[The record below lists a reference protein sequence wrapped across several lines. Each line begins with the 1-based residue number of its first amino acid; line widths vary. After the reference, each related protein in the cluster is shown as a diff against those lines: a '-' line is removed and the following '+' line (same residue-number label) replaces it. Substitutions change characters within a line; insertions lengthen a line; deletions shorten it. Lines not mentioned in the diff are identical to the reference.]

1 MHPGR
6 GMARRHPVLQCR
18 QILGDQLMLAVA
30 GTLGDGRGAL
40 ASATQIG
47 HIHLIAVSGQKTG
60 QPLAGFGVE
69 DTPVLD
75 GAVHHQDGIGM
86 DGDTGLD
93 MAHMEPMF
101 ATGDK
106 QGLLQQFHLVLC
118 SSLSGFQ
125 LQRLSRQA
133 SAPSRQSTPSRS

>member
-1 MHPGR
+1 M
-6 GMARRHPVLQCR
+6 LQGR

-30 GTLGDGRGAL
+30 GPFGDGRRAL
-40 ASATQIG
+40 ASPAQIR
-47 HIHLIAVSGQKTG
+47 HIHLITVPRQETG

-69 DTPVLD
+69 DASVLD

-86 DGDTGLD
+86 HGDTGLN
-93 MAHMEPMF
+93 MAHMQPML

-118 SSLSGFQ
+118 SSLSGFNT
-125 LQRLSRQA
+125 
-133 SAPSRQSTPSRS
+133 SAGRGRPARRAGRAPLPDHGD